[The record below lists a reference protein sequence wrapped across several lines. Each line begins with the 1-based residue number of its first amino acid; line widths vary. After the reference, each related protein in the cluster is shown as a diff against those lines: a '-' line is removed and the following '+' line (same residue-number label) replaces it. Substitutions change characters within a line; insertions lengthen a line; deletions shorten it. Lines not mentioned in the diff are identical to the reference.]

1 MQNKKIIPVLLVFSI
16 FLTSCG
22 NFNSIKKNQLVI
34 EKLDK
39 NTPSTSDI
47 SNEKKVL
54 TEEEAKLK
62 ALEVLEKYFNLKL
75 YLTEVGCDVKFESS
89 SMIKKNLDEVNPDSY
104 SKEQL
109 EYSKSVLENGLYE
122 VNFYNKVGKQSE
134 NTEFKYFS
142 MEIDS
147 KTGECLSVNGYYID
161 KTAASQSSPIDIE
174 EAKKLAEEF
183 ILKNNIGNIKK
194 IKLVNE
200 DQRRQ
205 NEDVNYRLLFE
216 DADAAYKKVLICI
229 DGNTKKVYRFST
241 GVMEIIDFSTD
252 KW

>member
-1 MQNKKIIPVLLVFSI
+1 MKNKKIIPVLLVFSI

-22 NFNSIKKNQLVI
+22 NFSSIKKNQLVI

-39 NTPSTSDI
+39 NTISTSDI

-75 YLTEVGCDVKFESS
+75 YLTEVGCDVQFHSS
-89 SMIKKNLDEVNPDSY
+89 SMIKKSLDEVNPNSY

-122 VNFYNKVGKQSE
+122 MNFYNKVEEQLK

-142 MEIDS
+142 MKIDS

-161 KTAASQSSPIDIE
+161 KTADSQSSPIDIE
-174 EAKKLAEEF
+174 EAKKLAEES

-200 DQRRQ
+200 NERRQ
-205 NEDVNYRLLFE
+205 NADVNYRLLFE
-216 DADAAYKKVLICI
+216 DADEACKKVLICI

>member
-1 MQNKKIIPVLLVFSI
+1 MKNKKVIPLLIVFSI
-16 FLTSCG
+16 YLTSCG

-62 ALEVLEKYFNLKL
+62 ALEVLEKYFNIKL
-75 YLTEVGCDVKFESS
+75 YLTEVGSNVEFHSS
-89 SMIKKNLDEVNPDSY
+89 SMIKKYLAEVTPNSY
-104 SKEQL
+104 SKEQI
-109 EYSKSVLENGLYE
+109 EYNKSALENGLYE
-122 VNFYNKVGKQSE
+122 VNFYNKVE
-134 NTEFKYFS
+134 NQAKDTEFKYFS
-142 MEIDS
+142 MKIDS
-147 KTGECLSVNGYYID
+147 KTGECVFFNGYYND
-161 KTAASQSSPIDIE
+161 KATASSKSHIYIE
-174 EAKKLAEEF
+174 EAKKIAEEF
-183 ILKNNIGNIKK
+183 ILKNNIGNIKN

-200 DQRRQ
+200 NQRRQ
-205 NEDVNYRLLFE
+205 NEGVNYRFLFE

-229 DGNTKKVYRFST
+229 DGDTKKVYNFSI
-241 GVMEIIDFSTD
+241 GVMEIIYFPTD